1 MRQSIVVSVLG
12 KDSPGLVA
20 KLSHLIVNYQ
30 GDWVESSM
38 ASLAGQ
44 FAGILRVDLPKDQV
58 SRFTQ
63 ALESEDLGLQVIYEV
78 TDWNSAEEANKQYVV
93 ELVGQDQ
100 PGIIHR
106 LTDSLA
112 RLGGSVETLES
123 EVVEASMS
131 GEELFKAKLCLKIP
145 LEVDQNDIQNT
156 LEALANELI
165 VDIQLA
171 ES

>member
-20 KLSHLIVNYQ
+20 ALSRLIVKYQ

-44 FAGILRVDLPKDQV
+44 FAGILRVDLPKDQIEG
-58 SRFTQ
+58 FTQ

-78 TDWNSAEEANKQYVV
+78 TDSSASEEASKQYMI

-112 RLGGSVETLES
+112 RLGGSVQMLES

-131 GEELFKAKLCLKIP
+131 GEKLFKAKLSLKIP
-145 LEVDQNDIQNT
+145 LDVDSSDIQNA

-165 VDIQLA
+165 ADIQLA